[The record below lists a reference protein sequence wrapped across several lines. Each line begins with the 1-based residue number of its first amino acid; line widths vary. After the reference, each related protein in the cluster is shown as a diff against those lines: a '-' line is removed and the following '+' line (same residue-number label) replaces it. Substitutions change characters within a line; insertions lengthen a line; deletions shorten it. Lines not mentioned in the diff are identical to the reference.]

1 MNVTRVSID
10 ADTYYDVRTFLSVAV
25 GALRQERQIYSYK
38 PEEIL
43 ALYDSMLTN
52 ADFIFPADSNAG

>member
-10 ADTYYDVRTFLSVAV
+10 ADTYYDVRTFLSVAI

-38 PEEIL
+38 HEEIL

-52 ADFIFPADSNAG
+52 ADFIFPTDSNA

>member
-1 MNVTRVSID
+1 MKVTRVSID
-10 ADTYYDVRTFLSVAV
+10 ADTYYDVRTLLSVAV

-52 ADFIFPADSNAG
+52 ADFIFPADSSAE